1 MTTWDGTG
9 LPPAVQAR
17 IDRARSSGVRS
28 SLLSVPGHVGIESCG
43 FTPIGEVMGCIVE
56 YIGFQGYGG
65 CGLYSGGGG
74 GGMYGGGY
82 GGSGGGGMYGGGYG
96 AGGYASPPVVTSGAG
111 SGWAGFAPYVNAL
124 YHGWDTALDRMLTE
138 ALELGADGIVGVSLS
153 EQHLGTGNRE
163 FMALGTAVRSLGA
176 THTGRPFTTTL
187 AGQDVAK
194 LFHSGWMPA
203 SIVVGI
209 SVAIRHDD
217 YQTRMSQGSFAPNME
232 VSGFTELVTA
242 VRADARHQLERRT
255 AHAGAEGAILD
266 SPVSLAMHELEAG
279 EGHRDHVAESS
290 VLASA
295 IVRYHRAES
304 LPPKPFAMLAL
315 GGDRSTNGR
324 RRTRR

>member
-1 MTTWDGTG
+1 MTFWDGTG

-17 IDRARSSGVRS
+17 VDRARASGVRS

-43 FTPIGEVMGCIVE
+43 FTPVGEVMGCIVQ

-65 CGLYSGGGG
+65 CGYYGMGGGAY
-74 GGMYGGGY
+74 GMAGGGY
-82 GGSGGGGMYGGGYG
+82 GGQWGGGG
-96 AGGYASPPVVTSGAG
+96 YATPPVVTSGSG
-111 SGWAGFAPYVNAL
+111 SGWAGFTPYVNAL

-138 ALELGADGIVGVSLS
+138 ALELGADGIVGVTLS
-153 EQHLGTGNRE
+153 EQHLGAGNRE
-163 FMALGTAVRSLGA
+163 FMALGTAVRSLGT

-203 SIVVGI
+203 AIVVGI

-217 YQTRMSQGSFAPNME
+217 YRTQMSQGAFAPNME
-232 VSGFTELVTA
+232 VAGFTELVNA

-266 SPVSLAMHELEAG
+266 SPVRLAVHELEAG

-295 IVRYHRAES
+295 IVRFHRAET
-304 LPPKPFAMLAL
+304 LPPRPLTMISL
-315 GGDRSTNGR
+315 GGDRTTNGR
-324 RRTRR
+324 SRRR